1 MIANEQKQAARKL
14 MEQRGYENVR
24 FHSDGWVAA
33 TLDGVRRLVTN
44 TRAPEF
50 ELEYGR
56 YAITD
61 SQGYESLGFS
71 SEEAAKREAA
81 RLTEVTGVDH
91 HVVDVL
97 A

>member
-1 MIANEQKQAARKL
+1 MITTKQKQAARKL
-14 MEQRGYENVR
+14 MELHGYESIR
-24 FHSDGWVAA
+24 FHDDGWVAA
-33 TLDGVRRLVTN
+33 TKGGTRVLVTN

-61 SQGYESLGFS
+61 DQGYESTGYHS
-71 SEEAAKREAA
+71 AADAQREAA
-81 RLTEVTGVDH
+81 RLTEATGIDH
-91 HVVDVL
+91 RVVDAL